1 VPQRLP
7 EQVEASAYYIVA
19 EALTNAAKHAHP
31 SAVSVVVHLGAGATV
46 LHLTIRDDGT
56 GGASL
61 ARGTG
66 LIGLKD
72 RAEALGGRLSLRSPA
87 GTGTTLHAEL
97 PLDFGLN
104 R

>member
-1 VPQRLP
+1 MDSRPP
-7 EQVEASAYYIVA
+7 EAIEIATYYVVS

-31 SAVSVVVHLGAGATV
+31 SAVSVVVHLGAV
-46 LHLTIRDDGT
+46 VPDGEVQDRRA

-72 RAEALGGRLSLRSPA
+72 RAEALGGRLFLHSPA

-97 PLDFGLN
+97 PLDFGPN